1 MQPAG
6 FGYVPAPYSPSVPSS
21 MARFGRPD
29 VSFPGGIGDL
39 DYGRIPVSGGGH
51 RKTHRKT
58 SRKAIRKAHRK
69 TRVSRHMTRNH
80 KSKRRMTRRH
90 TSRRH

>member
-21 MARFGRPD
+21 SARFGHPD

-39 DYGRIPVSGGGH
+39 DYGRIPVSGGGRRRRAH
-51 RKTHRKT
+51 TRKGK
-58 SRKAIRKAHRK
+58 
-69 TRVSRHMTRNH
+69 RHG
-80 KSKRRMTRRH
+80 KRHAKRRH
-90 TSRRH
+90 TTRRR